1 VVLDQAFTWNPTG
14 PGVKIEDTVQLTDS
28 GLRILTVDPRW
39 PVTTV
44 NGLARPV
51 TLQL

>member
-1 VVLDQAFTWNPTG
+1 MVLGQAFTWNPSG
-14 PGVKIEDTVQLTDS
+14 PGVKIEDTVQLSES
-28 GLRILTVDPRW
+28 GLRVLTVDPRW

-44 NGLARPV
+44 NGLERPA